1 MEPLVI
7 FKIGLRRRQKTV
19 QLVAFLK
26 ALKDMYLFP
35 NPGDLE
41 TTHFGKDYRYIFGRG
56 WVAGGLDFR
65 MVRERML

>member
-1 MEPLVI
+1 M
-7 FKIGLRRRQKTV
+7 

-26 ALKDMYLFP
+26 VVKDMYLFP

-41 TTHFGKDYRYIFGRG
+41 TTHFGKDYRYILGRG

-65 MVRERML
+65 MVREKML

>member
-1 MEPLVI
+1 M
-7 FKIGLRRRQKTV
+7 

-26 ALKDMYLFP
+26 VVKDMYLFP

-41 TTHFGKDYRYIFGRG
+41 TTNFGKDYRCILGRG